1 VIRHVGILG
10 GGGISDTH
18 ARAAAAIPDLRVV
31 AICGKDEA
39 RVRVLAERHGAT
51 AYTDR
56 SAFLQHKPME
66 IVAIGT
72 PSGVHADDAEAA
84 AAAGLHVLCE
94 KPLDITTAR
103 IDRLLAAV
111 DRAGVTLGVF
121 FQDRSTPDLMD
132 VKDALVSGRLGRP
145 ILADA
150 RVKWYR
156 PPEYYAQ
163 SVWRGT
169 WALDGGGALMNQGVH
184 TVDLLLWLL
193 GDVRRVYARTLAA
206 LHAIE
211 VEDTAVAVLE
221 FASGAVATLEATTA
235 AWPGYDRRVS
245 ITGTLGTVVIE
256 QARVVTWDVR
266 EPALEGAAGGAAVI
280 APIASAAAPPAGAA
294 ASTHVV
300 ADASPHRRV
309 FEDFVSALDVGRPPR
324 VDGREGRRSVALIE
338 AIYASSRS
346 GQPVDVTS

>member
-1 VIRHVGILG
+1 MVFRLGIIG
-10 GGGISDTH
+10 AGSISETH
-18 ARAAAAIPDLRVV
+18 ARAAAAIPGLTIAAVH
-31 AICGKDEA
+31 GGNHA
-39 RVRVLAERHGAT
+39 RAERLAGTYGAR
-51 AYTDR
+51 AYETLDE
-56 SAFLQHKPME
+56 FLASPMDA
-66 IVAIGT
+66 VAIGS
-72 PSGVHADDAEAA
+72 PSGLHAEQGIRAAERGIHVLVEKPIDITPERADALIAA
-84 AAAGLHVLCE
+84 AE
-94 KPLDITTAR
+94 
-103 IDRLLAAV
+103 
-111 DRAGVTLGVF
+111 RANVRLGVF
-121 FQDRSTPDLMD
+121 FQDRVQPDIARLHD
-132 VKDALVSGRLGRP
+132 LVAGGRLGRP
-145 ILADA
+145 LLASA

-156 PPEYYAQ
+156 PPEYYSQ
-163 SVWRGT
+163 SRWRGT
-169 WALDGGGALMNQGVH
+169 WALDGGGALMNQGIH
-184 TVDLLLWLL
+184 TVDLLQWVF
-193 GDVRRVYARTLAA
+193 GPVARVAAKTRTA

-221 FASGAVATLEATTA
+221 FANGAVATLEATTA

-256 QARVVTWDVR
+256 LARVVKWDVR

-280 APIASAAAPPAGAA
+280 APTVPAAAAPAGAA

-309 FEDFVSALDVGRPPR
+309 FEDFVSALDAGRPPR